1 MTRLYEYLNMLIQKK
16 IILYQQI
23 HLRVMVETMTHFMYG
38 IVIHYSKLHSIRG
51 IWILEDTQH
60 FYRILEDSIIMHY

>member
-38 IVIHYSKLHSIRG
+38 IVIHY
-51 IWILEDTQH
+51 
-60 FYRILEDSIIMHY
+60 